1 MTGPDSSPVVIIG
14 GGPVGLA
21 TALVLARHGV
31 RSIVCEQYSGI
42 NPHPRAHVVNTRSM
56 ELFRTWGIADA
67 VLRDAVDPMWMMNI
81 LWKSTLSGEEFG
93 RVSMLEVPEDQ
104 ILARLNSSPVTITSC
119 AQDRVQ
125 EHLLEAVR
133 ATGLTEV
140 RYDTTVTAIDNLKQ
154 QVHLTTRSQAGT
166 DTLTAQ
172 FVVVADGATGKFRDS
187 LGIGM
192 NGQPDLGH
200 QLNIYFHADLSPW
213 THHSPA
219 LLVWAINSLSP
230 GVFIGMDGH
239 NRWTF
244 NRNFD
249 PATESIE
256 QFTPEH
262 CRTLIRDAIGDHS
275 VDVEVRSVG
284 TWTMSARTATNYR
297 KDRVLLAG
305 DAAHQFPPTGGL
317 GMNTGLADADNLGW
331 KLAAVVQGWASD
343 ALLDTYES
351 DRRPVAE
358 SNTAHSVRNAIS
370 MAQSG
375 IGPASVDVARRLE
388 SHDPSLASQARIKL
402 GASIPLQRAHF
413 DCLAQ
418 ELGYAYDSTYDTPVA
433 ESHVQSNRVGARLP
447 HVWIQREGSQISS
460 HDLLKVG
467 FTLIAGPA
475 GTKWVEELNRSS
487 TAVPHSSVVF
497 GSDAHADPLALATLG
512 LDADSAILIRP
523 DGHIAWRSNESD
535 VPLTV
540 GLAHAVAGAPTRQA
554 TQA

>member
-187 LGIGM
+187 
-192 NGQPDLGH
+192 
-200 QLNIYFHADLSPW
+200 
-213 THHSPA
+213 
-219 LLVWAINSLSP
+219 
-230 GVFIGMDGH
+230 
-239 NRWTF
+239 
-244 NRNFD
+244 
-249 PATESIE
+249 
-256 QFTPEH
+256 
-262 CRTLIRDAIGDHS
+262 
-275 VDVEVRSVG
+275 
-284 TWTMSARTATNYR
+284 
-297 KDRVLLAG
+297 
-305 DAAHQFPPTGGL
+305 
-317 GMNTGLADADNLGW
+317 
-331 KLAAVVQGWASD
+331 
-343 ALLDTYES
+343 
-351 DRRPVAE
+351 
-358 SNTAHSVRNAIS
+358 
-370 MAQSG
+370 
-375 IGPASVDVARRLE
+375 
-388 SHDPSLASQARIKL
+388 
-402 GASIPLQRAHF
+402 
-413 DCLAQ
+413 
-418 ELGYAYDSTYDTPVA
+418 
-433 ESHVQSNRVGARLP
+433 
-447 HVWIQREGSQISS
+447 
-460 HDLLKVG
+460 
-467 FTLIAGPA
+467 
-475 GTKWVEELNRSS
+475 
-487 TAVPHSSVVF
+487 
-497 GSDAHADPLALATLG
+497 
-512 LDADSAILIRP
+512 
-523 DGHIAWRSNESD
+523 
-535 VPLTV
+535 
-540 GLAHAVAGAPTRQA
+540 
-554 TQA
+554 